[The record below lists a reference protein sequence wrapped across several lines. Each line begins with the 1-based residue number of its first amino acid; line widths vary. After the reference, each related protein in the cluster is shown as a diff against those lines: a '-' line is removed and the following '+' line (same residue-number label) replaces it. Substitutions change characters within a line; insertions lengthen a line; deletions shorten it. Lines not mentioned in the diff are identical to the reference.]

1 MSEPYRMQV
10 ATLGG
15 PEALEATPFEPREPG
30 PNEVRVRAEAVGC
43 NFFDTLI
50 TRGKYQLR
58 PELPFAPG
66 GEAAGVV
73 EAVGSEVDHV
83 AVGDRALALVPFGAF
98 ASHVVA
104 PAERVFGLPQAMP
117 FDVAAAMGVVYQTS
131 YVGLVTRA
139 RMQAGETVLVHAAAG
154 GVGLAAVQIA
164 KALGGM
170 VIGTAGSEAKLA
182 LARSEGADHAFS
194 YRDDGWMEKVRELTD
209 GRGVDVVYDPVGG
222 DAFDLSTKILA
233 WEARLLVVGFASG
246 RIPSMAANRIML
258 KNVDIVG
265 VHWGPYFEHRPSV
278 CRDAQEALNELWS
291 QGKVRPRVSE
301 THPLRDAKVALAR
314 LAARETTG
322 KVILQP

>member
-1 MSEPYRMQV
+1 MTDAYRMQV

-15 PEALEATPFEPREPG
+15 PDALEATPFDPLEPEPD
-30 PNEVRVRAEAVGC
+30 EVRIRTESIGC

-50 TRGKYQLR
+50 TRGKYQR
-58 PELPFAPG
+58 KPALPFAPG
-66 GEAAGVV
+66 GEAAGIVD
-73 EAVGSEVDHV
+73 AVGSEVVHV
-83 AVGDRALALVPFGAF
+83 SVGDRVLALLEYGGY

-104 PAERVFGLPQAMP
+104 PARRVFRLPDDMP

-131 YVGLVTRA
+131 YVALVNRA

-164 KALGGM
+164 KALGGT
-170 VIGTAGSEAKLA
+170 VIGTAGSEEKLE
-182 LARSEGADHAFS
+182 LARKEGADHAFS
-194 YRDDGWMEKVRELTD
+194 YRDDSWMEKVRALTE

-265 VHWGPYFEHRPSV
+265 VHWGPYFDHRPSV
-278 CRDAQEALNELWS
+278 CRDAQDALNALWS
-291 QGKVRPRVSE
+291 EGEVRPLVSE
-301 THPLRDAKVALAR
+301 THPLREAKVALAN
-314 LAARETTG
+314 LASRRTTG
-322 KVILQP
+322 KVVLHP

>member
-1 MSEPYRMQV
+1 MTDAYRMQV

-15 PEALEATPFEPREPG
+15 PDALEATPFDPLEPEPD
-30 PNEVRVRAEAVGC
+30 EVRIRTESIGC

-50 TRGKYQLR
+50 TRGKYQR
-58 PELPFAPG
+58 KPALPFAPG
-66 GEAAGVV
+66 GEAAGIVD
-73 EAVGSEVDHV
+73 AVGSEVVHV
-83 AVGDRALALVPFGAF
+83 SVGDRVLALLEYGGY

-104 PAERVFGLPQAMP
+104 PARRVFRLPEAMP

-131 YVGLVTRA
+131 YVALVNRA

-164 KALGGM
+164 KALGGT
-170 VIGTAGSEAKLA
+170 VIGTAGSEEKLE
-182 LARSEGADHAFS
+182 LARKEGADHAFS
-194 YRDDGWMEKVRELTD
+194 YRDDSWMEKVRALTE

-265 VHWGPYFEHRPSV
+265 VHWGPYFDHRPSV
-278 CRDAQEALNELWS
+278 CRDAQDALNALWS
-291 QGKVRPRVSE
+291 EGEVRPLVSE
-301 THPLRDAKVALAR
+301 THPLREAKVALAN
-314 LAARETTG
+314 LASRRTTG
-322 KVILQP
+322 KVVLHP

>member
-1 MSEPYRMQV
+1 MSDAYRMQV
-10 ATLGG
+10 ATLDG
-15 PEALEATPFEPREPG
+15 PAALRATPFEPPEPG
-30 PNEVRVRAEAVGC
+30 PGEVRVRTEAIGC

-50 TRGKYQLR
+50 TRGKYQR
-58 PELPFAPG
+58 KPELPFAPG

-73 EAVGSEVDHV
+73 DAVGSEVEHV
-83 AVGDRALALVPFGAF
+83 AVGDRALALLEYGGYAT
-98 ASHVVA
+98 HVVA
-104 PAERVFGLPQAMP
+104 PARRVFRLPAQMP

-131 YVGLVTRA
+131 YVGLVDRA
-139 RMQAGETVLVHAAAG
+139 RMKPGETVLVHAAAG

-164 KALGGM
+164 KALGGV
-170 VIGTAGSEAKLA
+170 VIGTAGSEAKLE
-182 LARSEGADHAFS
+182 LARSEGADHVFT
-194 YRDDGWMEKVRELTD
+194 YRDDSWVERVRELTE

-278 CRDAQEALNELWS
+278 CRDAQDALNRLWAD
-291 QGKVRPRVSE
+291 GEVRPLVSE
-301 THPLRDAKVALAR
+301 THPLRDAATALAK

-322 KVILQP
+322 KVVLRP